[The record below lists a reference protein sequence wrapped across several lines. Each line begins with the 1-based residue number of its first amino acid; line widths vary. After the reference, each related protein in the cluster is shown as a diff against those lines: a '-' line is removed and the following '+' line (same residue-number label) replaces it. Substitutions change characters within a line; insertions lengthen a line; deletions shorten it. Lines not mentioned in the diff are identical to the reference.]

1 MNLRNQTTCL
11 MTWAVISLTSFL
23 ASCHRDYTFDPDVT
37 REVQQIAYDYNFR
50 ERFGDIDPE
59 QNWGFDDMEVITV
72 GDSVPTRAAVMTR
85 SAYPNKN
92 EWEQLTTVPE
102 EVTSQEAQDVHDY
115 FRSLTPFAETGITMQ
130 WTDFFVQQVWEG
142 QEDYTDGNG
151 NKVMKVSNNMN
162 QLVVGEPN
170 EHVNNFNSGRG
181 DIMLMKNS
189 STSTFGYHNS
199 LDSKFHYEY
208 LIVYVPQYDAYY
220 VGFDFYANGQN
231 PNQQVERDGI
241 YTDWIIKVVPANY
254 HDMQRIMCEDLG
266 DTDDFDFNDVVFDVS
281 VQQSWWPVGTFA
293 KISLVAAGG
302 TLPVE
307 LYHNGERICEVHEA
321 FGVPTTTMV
330 NTTPDMV
337 RPVVQYTV
345 KVSDQAWGDVF
356 NPNDIEILVNN
367 TDKGIIYTLSANLG
381 SAPYKICVPSTV
393 AFTSERENIELKYPK
408 FRDWVNDSSQKFWE

>member
-11 MTWAVISLTSFL
+11 MTWASISLTSLL
-23 ASCHRDYTFDPDVT
+23 ASCHGDYTFDPDVT
-37 REVQQIAYDYNFR
+37 LEVQQIAYDYNFR

-72 GDSVPTRAAVMTR
+72 GDTVQTRAAVTTR
-85 SAYPNKN
+85 AANPNKN
-92 EWEQLTTVPE
+92 QWAEFTTVPQ
-102 EVTSQEAQDVHDY
+102 EVSSQEAQDVY
-115 FRSLTPFAETGITMQ
+115 RFFRSLSPFAETGITMQ
-130 WTDFFVQQVWEG
+130 WSDFFVQQVWEG
-142 QEDYTDGNG
+142 QEEYTDWNG
-151 NKVMKVSNNMN
+151 HTVKNVSNKMN
-162 QLVVGEPN
+162 HLVVGEEN
-170 EHVNNFNSGRG
+170 DHVNNFNSGRG

-199 LDSKFHYEY
+199 LDSKFHNEY

-231 PNQQVERDGI
+231 PNEQVERDGI

-254 HDMQRIMCEDLG
+254 YGMQRIMCEDLG

-281 VQQSWWPVGTFA
+281 IQQSWWPVGTFA
-293 KISLVAAGG
+293 KIYLQAAGG

-307 LYHNGERICEVHEA
+307 LYHNEERICEVHEA

-337 RPVVQYTV
+337 RPHVQFTV

-356 NPNDIEILVNN
+356 TPNDIEIRVNN
-367 TDKGIIYTLSANLG
+367 PDKGIIYTLSANLG
-381 SAPYKICVPSTV
+381 SAPYKIFVPTTV
-393 AFTSERENIELKYPK
+393 AFTAERENIELKYPK